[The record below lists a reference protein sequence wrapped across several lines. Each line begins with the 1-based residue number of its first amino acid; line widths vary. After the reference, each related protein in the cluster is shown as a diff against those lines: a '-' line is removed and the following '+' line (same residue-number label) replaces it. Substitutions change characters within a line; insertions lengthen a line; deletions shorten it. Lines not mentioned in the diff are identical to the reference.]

1 MQIDCGIIG
10 LPNVGKSTVFSV
22 LTNTPVKIANFPFC
36 TIHPNISVVQIPDL
50 RVYQLTDIVSSHETV
65 HGKIKFVDIAGL
77 IKGAAQGIGLGSKIL
92 NHIRTTKVLC
102 HVVRC
107 FDDNQTVH
115 VFNDID
121 PCRDV
126 DIVNTELILFDISQC
141 EQSICTLQKK
151 YKLINENIEQQL
163 FVLKKCL
170 DYLYEG
176 VLLRRVHFS
185 KTERTNIEKFNFLTN
200 KPIVYFANIDEK
212 SVTNN
217 IYLNKLRALASNDN
231 IPLISCCAMLS
242 LLKNRDDCVKV
253 AMKQQKDILYD
264 IVSVIFSVL
273 DLRTFFTINSHMT
286 RAWIYVAG
294 MTALEAAKKVH
305 SDFKK
310 GFIRVQIIKFDD
322 FIFYCGELGVKKVG
336 RICYAGKNYC
346 VKDGDILKFL
356 FQI

>member
-22 LTNTPVKIANFPFC
+22 LTNAPVKISNFPFC
-36 TIHPNISVVQIPDL
+36 TIHPNISVVRIPDP
-50 RVYQLTDIVSSHETV
+50 RVYQLAGIVASRETV

-92 NHIRTTKVLC
+92 NHIQTTKVLC

-115 VFNDID
+115 VFNNID
-121 PCRDV
+121 PCRDA

-141 EQSICTLQKK
+141 EKSICSLQKK
-151 YKLINENIEQQL
+151 HKLINENIEQQL

-170 DYLYEG
+170 DYLYDG
-176 VLLRRVHFS
+176 VLLRKVHFS
-185 KTERTNIEKFNFLTN
+185 NIERTNIEKFNFLTN
-200 KPIVYFANIDEK
+200 KPIIYFANIDEK

-217 IYLNKLRALASNDN
+217 TYLNKLHAFAFNNS

-242 LLKNRDDCVKV
+242 SSKNRDDRFKT
-253 AMKQQKDILYD
+253 AMKQQTDILCD

-273 DLRTFFTINSHMT
+273 NLRTFFTINSHMT
-286 RAWIYVAG
+286 RAWIYVVG

-322 FIFYCGELGVKKVG
+322 FIFYRGELGAKKAG
-336 RICYAGKNYC
+336 KICYAGKDYC